1 LRSRRPAH
9 DDDPEDPKS
18 QSAHRSAASRARW
31 PVDGH
36 GTDGRTANGG
46 GCRRPAGSG
55 GAGLP
60 YVHTQ
65 ASASASWTVNHN
77 RGWKPA
83 SVSVLT
89 PGGIEMN
96 ADVVHVSNTQI
107 LVNFAAPQTGSV
119 LVN

>member
-1 LRSRRPAH
+1 MITLLRIRKA
-9 DDDPEDPKS
+9 DP
-18 QSAHRSAASRARW
+18 RLVFGMR
-31 PVDGH
+31 G
-36 GTDGRTANGG
+36 
-46 GCRRPAGSG
+46 PAGDLVKLAEEGNLDKIVAVIGPSG
-55 GAGLP
+55 PAGAGQP

-65 ASASASWTVNHN
+65 SSALATWTVNHN

-96 ADVVHVSNTQI
+96 ADIVHVSNTQI